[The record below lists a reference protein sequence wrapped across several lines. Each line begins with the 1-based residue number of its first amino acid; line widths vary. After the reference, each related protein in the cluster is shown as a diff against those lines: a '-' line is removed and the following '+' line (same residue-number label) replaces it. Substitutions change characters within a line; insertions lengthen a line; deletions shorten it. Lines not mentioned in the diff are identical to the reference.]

1 MSGDGRFWCGRS
13 QNVSTSRACERRKCK
28 KLTPLY
34 LSGLHISDS
43 GLANSL
49 SERLTFRDTIR
60 VRGLTIPAHGLTLC
74 AHRACKHPPRL
85 RYSKNTIKPYNNY
98 GMCCSCHPSPC
109 MLCPFT
115 LIESAVALIPIRR
128 TFFATG
134 EHKPIGEQLDC

>member
-1 MSGDGRFWCGRS
+1 VQKADASVSVAACTYRTVDLQTAYLRGSHSVTLSAYAGS
-13 QNVSTSRACERRKCK
+13 QYLPTGSHCV
-28 KLTPLY
+28 LT
-34 LSGLHISDS
+34 
-43 GLANSL
+43 
-49 SERLTFRDTIR
+49 
-60 VRGLTIPAHGLTLC
+60 
-74 AHRACKHPPRL
+74 ACKHPPRL